1 MNSLF
6 SKAMD
11 YHVEAQFR
19 KDPSGRL
26 VFLPTGVRGKAYF
39 VDSQSDEDK
48 IRSFLKMYRSAF
60 AIVSLLVFPS
70 IYLPGFVLN
79 FCRMPLR
86 SKLETNAGT
95 TTFFL
100 LLFGALMFLLW
111 SVYKETVP
119 GFTASLSEVGPDRKG
134 QLSEISPQPRRVQR
148 LALVVLGVS
157 TLLLG
162 LMVLAVWLHF
172 RR

>member
-1 MNSLF
+1 
-6 SKAMD
+6 
-11 YHVEAQFR
+11 
-19 KDPSGRL
+19 
-26 VFLPTGVRGKAYF
+26 
-39 VDSQSDEDK
+39 
-48 IRSFLKMYRSAF
+48 MYRSAF